1 LKSISYRGS
10 YFPLHFFPRNGTL
23 FPQGSLRIGDVL
35 GILTCLPLVEI
46 FSVVQEGTQTFLRK
60 FLYDVY
66 NSLAV
71 S

>member
-1 LKSISYRGS
+1 M
-10 YFPLHFFPRNGTL
+10 NGTL
-23 FPQGSLRIGDVL
+23 FLQGSLRIGDIL
-35 GILTCLPLVEI
+35 GILTCLPLAEI